1 MAGYIL
7 VSVLNVGY
15 VPPPHTALWPDLH
28 RMLDKAV
35 QDYANDWDEVAAKL
49 RDQRAQLWLAVDE
62 KPVAALVTQVL
73 GDKLEIWLAG
83 GEILRVMPWFKNVI
97 EASKAAG
104 TTGGIIFG
112 RRGWERVL
120 KDWRY
125 DDEGYLVKDW

>member
-1 MAGYIL
+1 
-7 VSVLNVGY
+7 
-15 VPPPHTALWPDLH
+15 
-28 RMLDKAV
+28 MLDKAV

-49 RDQRAQLWLAVDE
+49 RDQRAQLWLGVDE
-62 KPVAALVTQVL
+62 KPIAALVTQVI

-83 GEILRVMPWFKNVI
+83 GAILRVMPWFENVI
-97 EASKAAG
+97 AASKEAG

-112 RRGWERVL
+112 RKGWGRVL